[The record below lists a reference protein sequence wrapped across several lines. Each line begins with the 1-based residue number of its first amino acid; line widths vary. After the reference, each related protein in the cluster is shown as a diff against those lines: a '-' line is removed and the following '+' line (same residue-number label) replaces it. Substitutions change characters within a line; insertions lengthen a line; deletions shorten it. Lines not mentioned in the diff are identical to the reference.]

1 MDKSFENGHYLHTDA
16 ELGEEEVDET
26 KKSEKE
32 RDKKY
37 THILHA
43 FKVFLLF

>member
-16 ELGEEEVDET
+16 ELDEDET
-26 KKSEKE
+26 KKSEAE
-32 RDKKY
+32 REKKY